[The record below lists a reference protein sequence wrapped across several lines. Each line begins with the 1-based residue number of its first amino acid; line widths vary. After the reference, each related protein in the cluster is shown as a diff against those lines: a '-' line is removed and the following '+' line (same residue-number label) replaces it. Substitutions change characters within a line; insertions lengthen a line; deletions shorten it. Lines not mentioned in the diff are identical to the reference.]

1 MKKLFLLIGV
11 VAAML
16 SCSTL
21 KVGYDYDKQADF
33 TKYKTYAFSEEALNL
48 PIDQLNRDRVLKAV
62 EIELAAKGFTKSDTP
77 DVLIDLQM
85 KAKQETEATATN
97 TGGMYGG
104 RYGFA
109 GGYGYGGTTQITYND
124 YLVGSLFINMV
135 DRSTE
140 KIVWQ
145 GRGSKTIDEDATP
158 SQRDTNITTSVKK
171 IFTQYPPKK

>member
-1 MKKLFLLIGV
+1 MKKLLFIGLI
-11 VAAML
+11 AAMT

-33 TKYKTYAFSEEALNL
+33 TKYKTYAFSEDALQL
-48 PIDQLNRDRVLKAV
+48 PVNQLNRDRIISAV
-62 EIELAAKGFTKSDTP
+62 EAEMAAKGFTKSDTP
-77 DVLIDLQM
+77 DVLIDLQV

-97 TGGMYGG
+97 TGGGMYGG

-109 GGYGYGGTTQITYND
+109 YGYGYGGTTQITYND
-124 YLVGSLFINMV
+124 YVVGSLFVNMV
-135 DRSTE
+135 DSATE

-145 GRGSKTIDEDATP
+145 GRGSKTLDEDATA
-158 SQRDTNITTSVKK
+158 SQRDTNITAGVKK